1 MLTLRQEQERCDSER
16 SFVQAGKC
24 LSTVV
29 KCSDLK
35 VLSENMH
42 RGGEIKKEKEED
54 WPGIKQLRRRQI
66 RQSAERKKKKVP
78 LCRPG
83 WIYCTWISL
92 QKPCIKDGSLK
103 ASALLRQ
110 NIHHSETKYLKMVLL
125 QNDTFME
132 DQVWKGRRG
141 NPSVSHL
148 LDLEAVQWAA
158 AAY

>member
-66 RQSAERKKKKVP
+66 RQSAERKKKKS
-78 LCRPG
+78 LCAARDEFTVHESA
-83 WIYCTWISL
+83 YRSL
-92 QKPCIKDGSLK
+92 V
-103 ASALLRQ
+103 LRTV
-110 NIHHSETKYLKMVLL
+110 HSKL
-125 QNDTFME
+125 Q
-132 DQVWKGRRG
+132 
-141 NPSVSHL
+141 HC
-148 LDLEAVQWAA
+148 
-158 AAY
+158 